1 MLLSARL
8 RAIDFRSIIFF
19 MMKEFVTPFG
29 GKKIILGIESPKDSV
44 ILAIETSCDETAC
57 AVVKNGREVLANIVA
72 TQIKTHK
79 QFGGVVPEVAAREHL
94 EAINLVIDEA
104 LQQSGLD
111 FSQIDAVASTQGPG
125 LVGALLVGFN
135 AAKALS
141 LAYDKPFLAVN
152 HLKGHVCANYIDTDL
167 KPPFI
172 TLLVSGGHTQ
182 IIKVE
187 SYDKQEIIGETI
199 DDAVGETYDK
209 AARLMGIEY
218 PGGPNLDMLAQKGNK
233 NRFKFTEARVGEF
246 DFSFSGLKTAVLRL
260 VQSFE
265 KEGDLPKEDIA
276 AGFQESVT
284 KVLLKKTLVA
294 SEKFNIKTIALA
306 GGVAANSEIRR
317 KFFELEKE
325 GYKVF
330 APQMRFCT
338 DNAAMI
344 ASAAYFLADVSDN
357 LDAEVFSRA

>member
-1 MLLSARL
+1 
-8 RAIDFRSIIFF
+8 
-19 MMKEFVTPFG
+19 MKEFTTPLS
-29 GKKIILGIESPKDSV
+29 GKKILLGAESPNDTV

-57 AVVKNGREVLANIVA
+57 AVVKNGREVLANVVA

-104 LQQSGLD
+104 IVQSGLD
-111 FSQIDAVASTQGPG
+111 FSQIDAIASTQGPG

-152 HLKGHVCANYIDTDL
+152 HLKGHVCANYIGTDL

-187 SYDKQEIIGETI
+187 SYEKQQIIGETI

-209 AARLMGIEY
+209 VARLIGLEY
-218 PGGPNLDMLAQKGNK
+218 PGGPNLDKLAQLGDK

-260 VQSFE
+260 VQSLE
-265 KEGDLPKEDIA
+265 KEGELPKEDIA
-276 AGFQESVT
+276 ASFQEAVT
-284 KVLLKKTLVA
+284 KVLLKKTLA
-294 SEKFNIKTIALA
+294 AAQKYGIRILALA

-317 KFFELEKE
+317 KFFALQDQ
-325 GYKVF
+325 GYEVF
-330 APQMRFCT
+330 APPMKFCT

-344 ASAAYFLADVSDN
+344 ASSAYFLADVSSDM
-357 LDAEVFSRA
+357 DAEVFSRA

>member
-1 MLLSARL
+1 
-8 RAIDFRSIIFF
+8 
-19 MMKEFVTPFG
+19 MKEFTAPLS
-29 GKKIILGIESPKDSV
+29 GKKIIFGSKSLKDTI

-57 AVVKNGREVLANIVA
+57 AVVKNGREVLSNVVA

-104 LQQSGLD
+104 VSQSGID

-167 KPPFI
+167 KPPFV

-182 IIKVE
+182 IIKID
-187 SYDKQEIIGETI
+187 SYENQQIIGETI

-209 AARLMGIEY
+209 VARLMGIEY
-218 PGGPNLDMLAQKGNK
+218 PGGPNLDKLAQLGDK
-233 NRFKFTEARVGEF
+233 NRFKFTEAKVGEF

-260 VQSFE
+260 IQSLE
-265 KEGDLPKEDIA
+265 KEGELPKADIA
-276 AGFQESVT
+276 ASFQESVT
-284 KVLLKKTLVA
+284 KVLLKKTLAVA
-294 SEKFNIKTIALA
+294 KMHGIKTLALA

-317 KFFELEKE
+317 KFFELESQ
-325 GYKVF
+325 GYEVF
-330 APQMRFCT
+330 APKMKFCT

-344 ASAAYFLADVSDN
+344 ASAAYFAADVSSDM
-357 LDAEVFSRA
+357 DAEVFSRA